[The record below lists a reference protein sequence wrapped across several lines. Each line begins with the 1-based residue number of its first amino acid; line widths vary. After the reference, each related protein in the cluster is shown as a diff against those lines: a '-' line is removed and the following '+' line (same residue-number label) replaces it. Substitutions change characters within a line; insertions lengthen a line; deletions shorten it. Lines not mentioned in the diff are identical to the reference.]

1 MSSNILLGELSSD
14 QIRLCC
20 YLHLCPGM
28 APEGSIVL
36 IDKAQHGAVLS
47 TGAYGG
53 NVNGL
58 VQA

>member
-1 MSSNILLGELSSD
+1 MSSNILLGDLSSY
-14 QIRLCC
+14 QIPLCC

-36 IDKAQHGAVLS
+36 IDKTQHGAVLS
-47 TGAYGG
+47 TEVYGG

-58 VQA
+58 I